1 MVYAYPVP
9 DYFKNK
15 ISSMIRF
22 IFSAVFFFFFS
33 LSISAQ
39 DTREELEKQRAKLKK
54 EMEATQKLLNNNK
67 MKTKENLV
75 QWKLIND
82 KLNLQNRLIE
92 NIGKDINILDNNIN
106 NNQREINR
114 YNKLLDT
121 LKEEYAKS
129 MVYAY
134 KHRNNYD
141 FLSFVFSAASFND
154 AIKRVA
160 YLKYYRDYRE
170 KQGENILRTQELRRQ
185 KLNELGTIKEKKNE
199 VLQIKDKEA
208 AALETQK
215 LEKDR
220 IVNDL
225 KKEGKQLNN
234 QLAAFK
240 KQNAKVEKAIAAAIK
255 KATDDARKAALKKS
269 NEEEAARLAA
279 LKNKAPEKTSTTV
292 KTSAEKNSPKN
303 TEPVKSPENILLNA
317 ENRVLNENFKKNKGI
332 LPWPVDKG
340 IPILHFGNN
349 VLQSGATINMTG
361 ITVAT
366 DIGSSVKAIFDGT
379 VSSVVFIEDMQVVI
393 VQHGEYFSTYSN
405 LGSVSVK
412 MGQIVK
418 AGQVIGRA
426 AANLDGIG
434 AIDLYINDAKGNNT
448 DPEKWLKSSR

>member
-1 MVYAYPVP
+1 
-9 DYFKNK
+9 
-15 ISSMIRF
+15 MIRF
-22 IFSAVFFFFFS
+22 IFSLAIFSFFS
-33 LSISAQ
+33 VSVFAQ
-39 DTREELEKQRAKLKK
+39 ETREELEKQRAKLKK
-54 EMEATQKLLNNNK
+54 EMEETQKLLNSNK
-67 MKTKENLV
+67 AKTKENLV

-92 NIGKDINILDNNIN
+92 NIGKDINLLDNSIST
-106 NNQREINR
+106 NQREINR

-134 KHRNNYD
+134 KNRNNYD
-141 FLSFVFSAASFND
+141 FLTFIFSAGSFND

-170 KQGENILRTQELRRQ
+170 KQGENILRTQELRKQ
-185 KLNELGTIKEKKNE
+185 KLNELGSIKEKKSE

-215 LEKDR
+215 IEKDK

-225 KKEGKQLNN
+225 KKQGKELNN

-279 LKNKAPEKTSTTV
+279 IKNNNPV
-292 KTSAEKNSPKN
+292 KTN
-303 TEPVKSPENILLNA
+303 TEKVTNTNTTKKTVPVKTPDNILLNA
-317 ENRVLNENFKKNKGI
+317 GNRELNENFKKNKGI

-349 VLQSGATINMTG
+349 QLQSGSIINVTGTTI
-361 ITVAT
+361 AT
-366 DIGSSVKAIFDGT
+366 DIGSNVKAIFDGV
-379 VSSVVFIEDMQVVI
+379 VSSVVFIEDMQVII

-405 LGSVSVK
+405 LGSVAVK
-412 MGQIVK
+412 TGQNVK
-418 AGQVIGRA
+418 TGQVIGKA
-426 AANLDGIG
+426 AANLDGTG
-434 AIDLYINDAKGNNT
+434 AIDLYINDAKGNNI
-448 DPEKWLKSSR
+448 DPEKWLKR

>member
-1 MVYAYPVP
+1 
-9 DYFKNK
+9 
-15 ISSMIRF
+15 MIRF
-22 IFSAVFFFFFS
+22 IFSVVIFSFFS
-33 LSISAQ
+33 ITAFAQ
-39 DTREELEKQRAKLKK
+39 QETREELEKQRTKLKK
-54 EMEATQKLLNNNK
+54 EMEETQKMLNDNK

-92 NIGKDINILDNNIN
+92 NIEKDINLLDNSIST
-106 NNQREINR
+106 NQREINR

-134 KHRNNYD
+134 KNRNNYD
-141 FLSFVFSAASFND
+141 FLTFIFSAGSFND

-170 KQGENILRTQELRRQ
+170 KQGENILRTQELRKQ
-185 KLNELGTIKEKKNE
+185 KLNELGSIKEKKNE

-215 LEKDR
+215 IQKDK

-225 KKEGKQLNN
+225 KKEGKELNN
-234 QLAAFK
+234 QLVAFK

-279 LKNKAPEKTSTTV
+279 LKNNTPAKTTNTEKV
-292 KTSAEKNSPKN
+292 KTAKTDRT
-303 TEPVKSPENILLNA
+303 TEPVKAPVSILLN
-317 ENRVLNENFKKNKGI
+317 EGNTGVSESFKKSRGM

-340 IPILHFGNN
+340 ITILHYGDNYLPSGTKLN
-349 VLQSGATINMTG
+349 VSG
-361 ITVAT
+361 ITIST
-366 DIGSSVKAIFDGT
+366 DIGNSVKAVFEGV
-379 VSSVVFIEDMQVVI
+379 VSNIVFIEDMQVVI
-393 VQHGEYFSTYSN
+393 IQHGEYFSTYSN

-412 MGQIVK
+412 TGQNVK
-418 AGQVIGRA
+418 TGQLIGKA
-426 AANLDGIG
+426 AANLDGNGSIE
-434 AIDLYINDAKGNNT
+434 LYISDAKGNNI
-448 DPEKWLKSSR
+448 DPEKWLKK

>member
-1 MVYAYPVP
+1 
-9 DYFKNK
+9 
-15 ISSMIRF
+15 MIRIF
-22 IFSAVFFFFFS
+22 FSVTIFSFFS
-33 LSISAQ
+33 LSLLAQ
-39 DTREELEKQRAKLKK
+39 DTREELEKQRTKLKK
-54 EMEATQKLLNNNK
+54 EMEETQKLLNNNK
-67 MKTKENLV
+67 LKTKENLV

-82 KLNLQNRLIE
+82 KLNLQNRLID
-92 NIGKDINILDNNIN
+92 NISRDINLLDNSIN
-106 NNQREINR
+106 ANQREINR

-134 KHRNNYD
+134 KNRNNYD
-141 FLSFVFSAASFND
+141 FLSFVFAAGSFND

-185 KLNELGTIKEKKNE
+185 KLNELGSIKEKKSE

-208 AALETQK
+208 AILESQK
-215 LEKDR
+215 IEKDK

-269 NEEEAARLAA
+269 NDEEAARLAA
-279 LKNKAPEKTSTTV
+279 LKNKTPDKSSAPVKSNNEKIPPR
-292 KTSAEKNSPKN
+292 AN
-303 TEPVKSPENILLNA
+303 EPVKAPESVLLNA
-317 ENRVLNENFKKNKGI
+317 ENTRVNESFKKSKGI

-340 IPILHFGNN
+340 VMILHYGNN
-349 VLQSGATINMTG
+349 VLQSGAVINMTG

-366 DIGSSVKAIFDGT
+366 DIGSNVKAIFDGV

-393 VQHGEYFSTYSN
+393 VQHGEFFSTYSN

-412 MGQIVK
+412 NGQSVK
-418 AGQVIGRA
+418 TGQVIGKA

-448 DPEKWLKSSR
+448 DPEKWLK